1 VRESKKFRK
10 IIYDPDA
17 LEAWVRDNYED
28 IYVYCYCN
36 VRNQEDAQDI
46 TQNVF
51 LSFLSSLER
60 YVEYG
65 KLKNY
70 LFVIA
75 RNKIKD
81 HWKKTATLPT
91 DEDWMRDRAEDLFSE
106 TQIVEKMDILES
118 IASLG
123 ESDRELI
130 VLRYYQGLTIKE
142 IAAITG
148 KPASTIRY
156 AIKRAEAR
164 LRFKIEGI

>member
-1 VRESKKFRK
+1 MRESKKFKK

-75 RNKIKD
+75 RNKIRD
-81 HWKKTATLPT
+81 HWKKTAPLPT
-91 DEDWMRDRAEDLFSE
+91 DEYLVRDRTEDLFSE

-118 IASLG
+118 IDSL
-123 ESDRELI
+123 EEFDRELI

>member
-1 VRESKKFRK
+1 MRESKKFKK

-36 VRNQEDAQDI
+36 VRNREDAQDI

-51 LSFLSSLER
+51 LSFLSSLGR

-81 HWKKTATLPT
+81 HWKKKSIEAAADDGAAYLLAGFGADPSK
-91 DEDWMRDRAEDLFSE
+91 RKRYILFHCLLL
-106 TQIVEKMDILES
+106 QLHHLKCV
-118 IASLG
+118 
-123 ESDRELI
+123 
-130 VLRYYQGLTIKE
+130 V
-142 IAAITG
+142 
-148 KPASTIRY
+148 
-156 AIKRAEAR
+156 
-164 LRFKIEGI
+164 

>member
-1 VRESKKFRK
+1 M
-10 IIYDPDA
+10 
-17 LEAWVRDNYED
+17 
-28 IYVYCYCN
+28 
-36 VRNQEDAQDI
+36 
-46 TQNVF
+46 
-51 LSFLSSLER
+51 SFLSSLER

-75 RNKIKD
+75 RNKIRD
-81 HWKKTATLPT
+81 HWKKTAPLPT
-91 DEDWMRDRAEDLFSE
+91 DEYLVRDRTEDLFSE